1 MNEIN
6 WKLSYIRIISTQ
18 QYSNRSRSS
27 YSMSRIKEIS
37 VSDLHRMLRKED
49 HFELLD
55 IRTPAEIERGV
66 LPNARTLAM
75 HLIPLK
81 LNYFSE
87 SPRQIVI
94 YCRTGSRSAQV
105 CRFLNQQGINN
116 VISLRGGVVKW
127 AAGGHALKPEPA
139 EVIT

>member
-1 MNEIN
+1 MP
-6 WKLSYIRIISTQ
+6 
-18 QYSNRSRSS
+18 
-27 YSMSRIKEIS
+27 RIKEIS
-37 VSDLHRMLRKED
+37 VSDLHRMLRKKD

-55 IRTPAEIERGV
+55 IRTPAEVERGV
-66 LPNARTLAM
+66 LPNAKTLAM

-81 LNYFSE
+81 LNYFSA

-116 VISLRGGVVKW
+116 VISLRGGIVKW
-127 AAGGHALKPEPA
+127 AAGGHPLAPQSGGVVE
-139 EVIT
+139 

>member
-1 MNEIN
+1 MP
-6 WKLSYIRIISTQ
+6 
-18 QYSNRSRSS
+18 
-27 YSMSRIKEIS
+27 RIKEIS
-37 VSDLHRMLRKED
+37 VSDLHRMLRKQD

-66 LPNARTLAM
+66 LPNAKTLAM
-75 HLIPLK
+75 HLVPLK

-116 VISLRGGVVKW
+116 VISLRGGIVRW
-127 AAGGHALKPEPA
+127 AAGGHALSPQPSGKVE
-139 EVIT
+139 

>member
-1 MNEIN
+1 MP
-6 WKLSYIRIISTQ
+6 
-18 QYSNRSRSS
+18 
-27 YSMSRIKEIS
+27 RIKEIS
-37 VSDLHRMLRKED
+37 VSDLHRMLRKKD
-49 HFELLD
+49 HFEVLD
-55 IRTPAEIERGV
+55 IRTPAEVERGV

-116 VISLRGGVVKW
+116 GISLRGGVVKW
-127 AAGGHALKPEPA
+127 ASGGHALDPQSRGAVE
-139 EVIT
+139 

>member
-1 MNEIN
+1 MP
-6 WKLSYIRIISTQ
+6 
-18 QYSNRSRSS
+18 
-27 YSMSRIKEIS
+27 RIKEIS
-37 VSDLHRMLRKED
+37 ASDLVRMLGKED

-66 LPNARTLAM
+66 LPAAGVLSM

-81 LNYFSE
+81 LDYFTE
-87 SPRQIVI
+87 STKQIVI

-127 AAGGHALKPEPA
+127 AAGGHPMSPQPA
-139 EVIT
+139 RVIS

>member
-1 MNEIN
+1 MFD
-6 WKLSYIRIISTQ
+6 WKLNYIRILSTHP
-18 QYSNRSRSS
+18 YSNRSRNTGL
-27 YSMSRIKEIS
+27 MSRIKEIS
-37 VSDLHRMLRKED
+37 VSDLHRMLRKND
-49 HFELLD
+49 HFDLID

-66 LPNARTLAM
+66 LPNARSLAM

-81 LNYFSE
+81 LNFFSE
-87 SPRQIVI
+87 SPKQIVI

-127 AAGGHALKPEPA
+127 ASGGHMMAPEPL
-139 EVIT
+139 EVIS

>member
-1 MNEIN
+1 
-6 WKLSYIRIISTQ
+6 
-18 QYSNRSRSS
+18 
-27 YSMSRIKEIS
+27 
-37 VSDLHRMLRKED
+37 MLRKED

-66 LPNARTLAM
+66 LPNAKTLAM

-87 SPRQIVI
+87 SQRQIVI

-116 VISLRGGVVKW
+116 VISLRGGIVKW
-127 AAGGHALKPEPA
+127 ASGGHPMALAPQA
-139 EVIT
+139 TIR

>member
-1 MNEIN
+1 
-6 WKLSYIRIISTQ
+6 
-18 QYSNRSRSS
+18 
-27 YSMSRIKEIS
+27 MSRIKEIS
-37 VSDLHRMLRKED
+37 VSDLHRMLGKEK
-49 HFELLD
+49 HFDLLD

-66 LPNARTLAM
+66 LPNARSLAM

-81 LNYFSE
+81 LSFFSE
-87 SPRQIVI
+87 SSRQIVI

-127 AAGGHALKPEPA
+127 ASGGHPMDPQPL
-139 EVIT
+139 EVIA

>member
-1 MNEIN
+1 MP
-6 WKLSYIRIISTQ
+6 
-18 QYSNRSRSS
+18 
-27 YSMSRIKEIS
+27 RIKEIS
-37 VSDLHRMLRKED
+37 VADLHRMLRKQD

-66 LPNARTLAM
+66 LPNAWTLPM
-75 HLIPLK
+75 HLVPLN
-81 LNYFSE
+81 LAFFNA
-87 SPRQIVI
+87 SPKQIVV

-127 AAGGHALKPEPA
+127 ASSGYPMDPKPAGDIG
-139 EVIT
+139 

>member
-1 MNEIN
+1 MP
-6 WKLSYIRIISTQ
+6 
-18 QYSNRSRSS
+18 
-27 YSMSRIKEIS
+27 RIKEIS
-37 VSDLHRMLRKED
+37 VTDLSRMLSKED

-66 LPNARTLAM
+66 LPNAKVLPM

-87 SPRQIVI
+87 SSRQIVI

-127 AAGGHALKPEPA
+127 SLGGHSLSAEPA
-139 EVIT
+139 LVIS

>member
-1 MNEIN
+1 MP
-6 WKLSYIRIISTQ
+6 
-18 QYSNRSRSS
+18 
-27 YSMSRIKEIS
+27 RIKEIS
-37 VSDLHRMLRKED
+37 VSDLHRMLRKQD

-66 LPNARTLAM
+66 LPNAKTLAM
-75 HLIPLK
+75 HLVPLK

-87 SPRQIVI
+87 SLKQIVI

-116 VISLRGGVVKW
+116 VISLRGGLVKW
-127 AAGGHALKPEPA
+127 AAAGHPLSPRPEGKV
-139 EVIT
+139 E